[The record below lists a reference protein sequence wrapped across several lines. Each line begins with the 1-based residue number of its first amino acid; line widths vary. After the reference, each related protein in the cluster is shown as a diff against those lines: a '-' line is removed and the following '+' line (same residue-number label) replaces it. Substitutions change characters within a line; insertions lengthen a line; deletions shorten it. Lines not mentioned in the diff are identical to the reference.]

1 MKLLQKT
8 KRFAPSSLLYV
19 VELVLVLNIAETLL
33 VLNIAE
39 TLLVL
44 NIAETLLAACSAI
57 INQSICDFISSATVN
72 MVQFFCLLLDA
83 CIIIWSGENNCDHM
97 I

>member
-1 MKLLQKT
+1 LIIAEHAARSVSA
-8 KRFAPSSLLYV
+8 RFAPSSLLYV

-44 NIAETLLAACSAI
+44 NIAETLLILNIAE
-57 INQSICDFISSATVN
+57 T
-72 MVQFFCLLLDA
+72 LLDQM
-83 CIIIWSGENNCDHM
+83 IIHASKSRQKNCTIFTVAELIKSHID
-97 I
+97 